1 MRISLAKGDPSIEE
15 LFHNLFKLFASNLVE
30 SPSLLTLILC
40 VAGFVPCVTYG
51 NVLTERSLLQR
62 ARGLRNS
69 LCVIFLDIGSSR
81 ILCFAIFQPFINN
94 CLFFRF
100 RLLLLNYSY

>member
-1 MRISLAKGDPSIEE
+1 MRISLAKGDPSIEK
-15 LFHNLFKLFASNLVE
+15 LSHNLFKLFAPNLVE

-51 NVLTERSLLQR
+51 DVLTLLKVYEI
-62 ARGLRNS
+62 
-69 LCVIFLDIGSSR
+69 LCVIFLDIGSSC
-81 ILCFAIFQPFINN
+81 ILCFAIFQPLIND

-100 RLLLLNYSY
+100 GLSLLNYSY